1 MRSGL
6 IFRRSALA
14 AAVAATVVLGGAS
27 VAAPV
32 SGGPAISI
40 NQAAQPTRSATQ
52 STQRSRYI
60 VGLTAPALGMA
71 EIALPRRASDARLLV
86 RSPEAEA
93 YVANLRAQQASFL
106 SSVSVQL
113 GRPIAPFHPDFQF
126 QHAFNGMVI
135 ELTEDEAQLLRSN
148 PDVALVEPEMELPL
162 DTDAGPTLIGAPTVW
177 NGSNV
182 PGNLPTRGEGVV
194 VGIIDSG
201 LNIGSEAFAA
211 TDAAGYTHANPLGS
225 GNYIGWCNPANPN
238 HVPARDTCNSK
249 LIGGWDFADAANA
262 GNTANF
268 EAPGFEDENG
278 HGTHT
283 SSTAAGNARQ
293 VSFNGLLRD
302 VSGVA
307 PHANVIHYDVC
318 HTVVSS
324 GLGSCFNTATLAA
337 INQVLADGIVDVVN
351 YSISGGALP
360 WNEANSLAFLAITN
374 AGVFVSA
381 SAGNSGPVAGS
392 VAHVEPW
399 VTTVANSTHDRVFG
413 FNFTLNGPGTPP
425 ANTQNLTVRPGGAP
439 IATSTLIAPI
449 IVSPNFAN
457 GATDGCS
464 PFPADFFRRPAAPGG
479 VQGLAVLRLDG
490 STSQCASGARRT
502 AALNA
507 GAVGVLFVDGPP
519 LSLGASGTS
528 YSMLLSNWNDVAAHI
543 ATDPANAT
551 ATIAVPLGAG
561 VGVADNMASS
571 SSRGP
576 SNFALLKPDISA
588 PGTEILAAFSRWVAA
603 LPRPFGGAV
612 DTALNNRANVISG
625 TSMSSPHNAGS
636 AALLRALNPSWT
648 PTQIKTALVTTAKT
662 PMRKEN
668 GITPA
673 DPFDYGSG
681 RVDLTRAAKAG
692 LIMDE
697 TGANFTAANP
707 ATGGNPA
714 SLNLPSFQNPACV
727 TTCTFARSV
736 RGTRAAA
743 VTWTATVTGL
753 PAGAGSVNPP
763 SFTASS
769 AATTN
774 FTLSVDSS
782 LLPPSVWSFGTLV
795 LTPSNPAIPVSRMSI
810 AVRDAPPDIA
820 LSATSLSAT
829 IGQGSSTTRA
839 FTVSNV
845 GNPTLNWSALTGAQP
860 ASLLSQPVALGNGF
874 QSAAYTTSVTA
885 TRYVADDFDL
895 PAAGTVTSL
904 RADGFTLPGGTL
916 LSQIA
921 TATAV
926 NFAIYA
932 DAAGVPAGYP
942 APDGTQTGATGAA
955 PLFVFTSSPTGPG
968 VNVANNNIAID
979 LLAAGATPPSLPAG
993 KFWVVVYPKM
1003 AGNGSNTAG
1012 NPIWA
1017 WRINGVGAPTSG
1029 NAPLTINPNTVAAT
1043 WAVPTLTA
1051 APGPGPASGFTLFV
1065 NGTVTCGAPWLS
1077 ISPSSGNLGNNGI
1090 SDTTVTFDAAGL
1102 APGTYTAALCIGAPS
1117 DPDEP
1122 MTVVPVSFTVT
1133 AVDAL
1138 FANGFE
1144 DALAP

>member
-1 MRSGL
+1 MRSGS
-6 IFRRSALA
+6 FTRRSALA
-14 AAVAATVVLGGAS
+14 AVIATVVMGGAGA
-27 VAAPV
+27 VAPV
-32 SGGPAISI
+32 SGEPVMSDKGAV
-40 NQAAQPTRSATQ
+40 QPSPVGGKSAL
-52 STQRSRYI
+52 RSRYI
-60 VGLTAPALGMA
+60 VGLSAPSLGMA
-71 EIALPRRASDARLLV
+71 ELPQARRASDRRLLV
-86 RSPEAEA
+86 RSPEALA
-93 YVANLRAQQASFL
+93 YVADLRAQQSSFL
-106 SSVSVQL
+106 SNVSAQL
-113 GRPIAPFHPDFQF
+113 GRTIAPFHPDFQF

-135 ELTEDEAQLLRSN
+135 ELSDDEASLLRSR
-148 PDVALVEPEMELPL
+148 PDVSLVEPEVELPL
-162 DTDAGPTLIGAPTVW
+162 DTDAGPALIGAPTVW
-177 NGSNV
+177 DGSNV
-182 PGNLPTRGEGVV
+182 PDNVPTRGEGVV

-201 LNIGSEAFAA
+201 LNIASEAFAE
-211 TDAAGYTHANPLGS
+211 TDAGGYTHVNPLGS
-225 GNYIGWCNPANPN
+225 GNFIGWCNPANPN
-238 HVPARDTCNSK
+238 HVPTRDVCNNK

-262 GNTANF
+262 SSTTNF

-278 HGTHT
+278 HGSHT

-293 VSFNGLLRD
+293 VTFNGLLRD
-302 VSGVA
+302 VAGVA
-307 PHANVIHYDVC
+307 PRANIIHYDVC
-318 HTVVSS
+318 HTVVAS
-324 GLGSCFNTATLAA
+324 GQGSCFNTATLAA

-360 WNEANSLAFLAITN
+360 WNEANSQAFLAITN

-381 SAGNSGPVAGS
+381 SAGNSGPAAGT
-392 VAHVEPW
+392 VGHVEPW

-425 ANTQNLTVRPGGAP
+425 ANTQNLTVRPGATP

-464 PFPADFFRRPAAPGG
+464 PYPPDVFRRPANPGG
-479 VQGLAVLRLDG
+479 VQGLAVLRLDAV
-490 STSQCASGARRT
+490 TSQCASGARRT

-507 GAVGVLFVDGPP
+507 GAAGVLFVDGPP

-528 YSMLLSNWNDVAAHI
+528 YSMLLSAWNNVAAHI
-543 ATDPANAT
+543 ATDPDNAT

-561 VGVADNMASS
+561 TGVADNLSNS

-576 SNFALLKPDISA
+576 SIFALLKPDVSA
-588 PGTEILAAFSRWVAA
+588 PGTEILAAFSRWVAVV
-603 LPRPFGGAV
+603 PRPFGGAV
-612 DTALNNRANVISG
+612 NTALNNVANVISG
-625 TSMSSPHNAGS
+625 TSMAAPHTAGS
-636 AALLRALNPSWT
+636 AALLRALNPTWT

-662 PMRKEN
+662 PMRKQD
-668 GITPA
+668 GVTPA
-673 DPFDYGSG
+673 DPFDYGAG

-697 TGANFTAANP
+697 TGANYTAANP

-714 SLNLPSFQNPACV
+714 SLNLPSFQEPACV
-727 TTCTFARSV
+727 TTCTFIRSV
-736 RGTRAAA
+736 RGTSVDV
-743 VTWTATVTGL
+743 VTWSATLTGL
-753 PAGAGSVNPP
+753 PAGAGSIDPP
-763 SFTASS
+763 TFAASS
-769 AATTN
+769 AATTD
-774 FTLSVDSS
+774 FTLSVDSA
-782 LLPPSVWSFGTLV
+782 LLPPNSWAFGTLE

-810 AVRDAPPDIA
+810 AVRAAPPDIA
-820 LSATSLSAT
+820 LSATSLSASAA
-829 IGQGSSTTRA
+829 QGSSTTA
-839 FTVSNV
+839 TLTVSNL
-845 GNPTLNWSALTGAQP
+845 GNPTLTWSAPTGSQP
-860 ASLLSQPVALGNGF
+860 ANLLSQPLALGNGF
-874 QSAAYTTSVTA
+874 QSAAYTTSVTT
-885 TRYVADDFDL
+885 TRYVADDFTL

-904 RADGFTLPGGTL
+904 RADGFTLPAGTL

-979 LLAAGATPPSLPAG
+979 LVAAGATPPSLPAG
-993 KFWVVVYPKM
+993 KYWVIVYPKM

-1017 WRINGVGAPTSG
+1017 WRINGVGAPTAGS
-1029 NAPLTINPNTVAAT
+1029 APLTINPNTVGAT
-1043 WAVPTLTA
+1043 WAVPTLA
-1051 APGPGPASGFTLFV
+1051 GAPGPGPASGFTLFV

-1077 ISPSSGNLGNNGI
+1077 INPSSGSLGNND
-1090 SDTTVTFDAAGL
+1090 SDTTTVTLDAAGL
-1102 APGTYTAALCIGAPS
+1102 TPGDYTAALCIASPN

-1122 MTVVPVSFTVT
+1122 LTVVPVTFTVIG
-1133 AVDAL
+1133 DDL

-1144 DALAP
+1144 AVPLP

>member
-1 MRSGL
+1 
-6 IFRRSALA
+6 
-14 AAVAATVVLGGAS
+14 
-27 VAAPV
+27 
-32 SGGPAISI
+32 
-40 NQAAQPTRSATQ
+40 
-52 STQRSRYI
+52 
-60 VGLTAPALGMA
+60 MA
-71 EIALPRRASDARLLV
+71 EIPLSRRSSDQRLLV
-86 RSPEAEA
+86 RSPEALA
-93 YVANLRAQQASFL
+93 YVADLRAQQSSFL
-106 SSVSVQL
+106 SSASSQL
-113 GRPIAPFHPDFQF
+113 GRTVAPFHPDFQF

-135 ELTEDEAQLLRSN
+135 ELTDAEAQMLRSH
-148 PDVALVEPEMELPL
+148 PDVSLVEPEVEIPL
-162 DTDAGPTLIGAPTVW
+162 DTDAGPALIGARTVW

-182 PGNLPTRGEGVV
+182 PGNLATRGEGVV

-201 LNIGSEAFAA
+201 LNIASEAFAA
-211 TDAAGYTHANPLGS
+211 TDAGGYTHANPLGS
-225 GNYIGWCNPANPN
+225 GNYLGWCNPANPN
-238 HVPARDTCNSK
+238 HVPARDICNSK

-262 GNTANF
+262 TSTTNF

-278 HGTHT
+278 HGSHT

-293 VSFNGLLRD
+293 VNFNGILRD
-302 VSGVA
+302 VAGVA
-307 PHANVIHYDVC
+307 PRANVIHYDVC

-324 GLGSCFNTATLAA
+324 GQGSCFNTATLAA

-381 SAGNSGPVAGS
+381 SAGNSGPGAGT

-413 FNFTLNGPGTPP
+413 FSFNLNGPGTPP
-425 ANTQNLTVRPGGAP
+425 ANTQNLIVRPGATP
-439 IATSTLIAPI
+439 IAGATLIAPI

-457 GATDGCS
+457 GATDGCA
-464 PFPADFFRRPAAPGG
+464 PYPANYFRRPADPAG

-490 STSQCASGARRT
+490 TTSQCASGARRT

-507 GAVGVLFVDGPP
+507 GAAGVLFIDGPP

-528 YSMLLSNWNDVAAHI
+528 YSMLLSTWNDVAAHI

-551 ATIAVPLGAG
+551 ATIAVPLTAG

-576 SNFALLKPDISA
+576 SSFALLKPDVSA
-588 PGTEILAAFSRWVAA
+588 PGTEILAAFSRWAPAV
-603 LPRPFGGAV
+603 PRPFGGEV
-612 DTALNNRANVISG
+612 DTALNNRVNVISG
-625 TSMSSPHNAGS
+625 TSMSAPHNAGA

-668 GITPA
+668 FVTLA

-692 LIMDE
+692 LVMNE

-727 TTCTFARSV
+727 TTCTFTRSV

-743 VTWTATVTGL
+743 VTWTATVEGL
-753 PAGAGSVNPP
+753 PAGAGSVSPP
-763 SFTASS
+763 TFTASS
-769 AATTN
+769 AANTD
-774 FTLSVDSS
+774 FTLSVDST

-810 AVRDAPPDIA
+810 AVRAAPPDIS

-829 IGQGSSTTRA
+829 AGQGSSTTRP

-845 GNPTLNWSALTGAQP
+845 GNPTLNWSAPTGLQP

-874 QSAAYTTSVTA
+874 QSAAYTTSVLT

-895 PAAGTVTSL
+895 PAAGTVTTL
-904 RADGFTLPGGTL
+904 RADGFTLPGSTL

-993 KFWVVVYPKM
+993 KYWVIVYPKM
-1003 AGNGSNTAG
+1003 AGNGSNSAG

-1017 WRINGVGAPTSG
+1017 WRINGVGAPTTGS
-1029 NAPLTINPNTVAAT
+1029 APLTINPNTVGAV
-1043 WAVPTLTA
+1043 WAVPTLTG
-1051 APGPGPASGFTLFV
+1051 APGPGPVSGFTLYV
-1065 NGTVTCGAPWLS
+1065 NGTVTCGAPWLG
-1077 ISPSSGNLGNNGI
+1077 ISPSSGSLGNNG
-1090 SDTTVTFDAAGL
+1090 SDAAVVTFDAAGL
-1102 APGTYTAALCIGAPS
+1102 APGTYTAALCFAAPS

-1122 MTVVPVSFTVT
+1122 MTVVPVTFTVT
-1133 AVDAL
+1133 AVDDL

-1144 DALAP
+1144 DAPAR